1 MHRCLPKALFLHASH
16 HSGNAQTVR
25 AVCWHLLNWLKPSS
39 VVQYR
44 RLSAASFWRQISR
57 GCVGSVRWQ
66 REFPPLAIKLDGC
79 DNTGICYCNRLAE
92 YPVMCRQRRAPFPL
106 LDLGHQHLGHC
117 SCSVLRAGR
126 DGSRVQKCT
135 DSMRGTII
143 DTAAATAAEP
153 LRAGSRT

>member
-1 MHRCLPKALFLHASH
+1 MSPQGLVPSRFSPLRECPNRSSRLLAPLELVET
-16 HSGNAQTVR
+16 QQCRTV
-25 AVCWHLLNWLKPSS
+25 SS
-39 VVQYR
+39 PVRSLVLETDLAR
-44 RLSAASFWRQISR
+44 MR
-57 GCVGSVRWQ
+57 GVVRWQ

-135 DSMRGTII
+135 DSMRCTII